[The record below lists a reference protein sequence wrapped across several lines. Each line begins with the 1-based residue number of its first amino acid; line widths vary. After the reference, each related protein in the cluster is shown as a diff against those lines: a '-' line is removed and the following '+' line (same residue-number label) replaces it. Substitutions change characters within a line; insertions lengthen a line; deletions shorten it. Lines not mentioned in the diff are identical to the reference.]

1 LDAARAERR
10 PTLETVA
17 ARAGVSRSLV
27 SLVLR
32 GSPKVSPGRR
42 EAVMRAVAE
51 LGYRPNAAA
60 RLLAEQKSN
69 TVGVLLNDLRQPWL
83 ADMLD
88 GLTPALHAGGKAI
101 LLGDGRIDRMMD
113 EALTWSFLDLGV
125 GGLVLAGSFPVTS
138 TITNVARQIPTV
150 AVGGLDPDLPHV
162 DVLVSDNHL
171 GGTLAVR
178 HLLEFGHR
186 RIAHIS
192 GLPSAAGRL
201 RLRAYQDALRVAGL
215 GEQVLVEAGDM
226 TEEGGYRA
234 AVRLLSRAERPTAI
248 FAANDLSCI
257 GALSAAAAL
266 GVLVP
271 GELSLVGFDNSS
283 LARLRA
289 LWLTSVDGAACAM
302 GQQAARMLLA
312 RIEHP
317 DTPRE
322 TTLMPPRLE
331 VRGSSGPAPSGRLPA
346 FGGIGECDAG
356 RAQRALP
363 GGPGLA
369 RYRAG
374 RVERH
379 AHALRDRRARPA
391 QAEQRRHRDGDATP
405 VADLLQAGR
414 DGRADVDRVVDD
426 GHPPAAD
433 PAGHRGQAIPGHLF
447 RPPGGRA
454 VARQEGCPQPI
465 GERVGEERAAVQG
478 PAHRVGRLVAQPLG
492 QPADVRAQQGG
503 AQQQRVE
510 IQPDIPVVSGAQ
522 VEMPRPGPGQLDD
535 LSGFHPAM
543 MPAAGASGPVPGRMN
558 PGFHLALTVN
568 PGVHRTGTGEL
579 GRSSLPGNAIGGT
592 SGILPGN
599 GPDLADMLRV

>member
-1 LDAARAERR
+1 MTSAGAARADRR

-69 TVGVLLNDLRQPWL
+69 TVGVLLNDLRQPWF

-125 GGLVLAGSFPVTS
+125 DGLVLAGSFPVTA
-138 TITNVARQIPTV
+138 TIINVAGKIPTV
-150 AVGGLDPDLPHV
+150 AVGGLDPDLPHI
-162 DVLVSDNHL
+162 DVLANDDHL

-192 GLPSAAGRL
+192 GLPSAAGSL
-201 RLRAYQDALRVAGL
+201 RLRAYQDTMRTAGL
-215 GEQVLVEAGDM
+215 GEQVLVETGDM

-234 AVRLLSRAERPTAI
+234 AVRLLSRAEPPTAI

-266 GVLVP
+266 GVQVP

-289 LWLTSVDGAACAM
+289 LWLTSVDGAAYAM
-302 GQQAARMLLA
+302 GEKAARMLLA

-317 DTPRE
+317 DAPRE

-331 VRGSSGPAPSGRLPA
+331 VRGSSGPAPAARS
-346 FGGIGECDAG
+346 GIG
-356 RAQRALP
+356 
-363 GGPGLA
+363 
-369 RYRAG
+369 
-374 RVERH
+374 
-379 AHALRDRRARPA
+379 
-391 QAEQRRHRDGDATP
+391 
-405 VADLLQAGR
+405 
-414 DGRADVDRVVDD
+414 
-426 GHPPAAD
+426 
-433 PAGHRGQAIPGHLF
+433 
-447 RPPGGRA
+447 
-454 VARQEGCPQPI
+454 
-465 GERVGEERAAVQG
+465 
-478 PAHRVGRLVAQPLG
+478 
-492 QPADVRAQQGG
+492 
-503 AQQQRVE
+503 
-510 IQPDIPVVSGAQ
+510 
-522 VEMPRPGPGQLDD
+522 
-535 LSGFHPAM
+535 
-543 MPAAGASGPVPGRMN
+543 
-558 PGFHLALTVN
+558 
-568 PGVHRTGTGEL
+568 
-579 GRSSLPGNAIGGT
+579 
-592 SGILPGN
+592 
-599 GPDLADMLRV
+599 